1 MSGPDMNRSPTDKE
15 HIMSNTVPL
24 AQEYA
29 NSTETNLDKSKP
41 GDLGLEKKPQ
51 VQTGA
56 SADPMSGKNKAREE
70 HPISVGKP

>member
-1 MSGPDMNRSPTDKE
+1 
-15 HIMSNTVPL
+15 MSNTGPL

-29 NSTETNLDKSKP
+29 NSTETGLDKSRP
-41 GDLGLEKKPQ
+41 QRFAQQDKPQ

-56 SADPMSGKNKAREE
+56 SSKPMDGKNKAREE